1 MKTQDIKNMGQALQQ
16 VQESAKA
23 ALAKKLAKASASS
36 EKGKAAVT
44 LPKAPFD
51 IPKKGA
57 NEALKGDQHKLDHD
71 DDGDIDAADFKKLR
85 NKKKGEKSEVK
96 PRQETDTDKGQGS
109 AEGKVDEVSMD
120 TAKSAYYKRKSQ
132 AQGAAAQGSMDY
144 AKKQMAKARK
154 TKAYI
159 DKRESVEEAVDLEM
173 HKKAAANHAAK
184 AKPVGNRWPKGAE
197 KHDNAAKAH
206 QHVINMHKKFGADHD
221 GTKDAIA
228 AAKAASKKAPGMKE
242 STKWPVY
249 ARIMEK
255 QSHTAGATAPEEMD
269 SKDSPSAKK
278 MKKDHKPEVNDTEA
292 KGHVDAAEAGRKGPS
307 AKARANDNMK
317 GDKNVVN
324 PVKGAVTNG
333 SN

>member
-57 NEALKGDQHKLDHD
+57 KDEGYGSMVSPAAKKAIDARVAANTAALKAKGKNADGSPMKKEALKGDQHKLDRD
-71 DDGDIDAADFKKLR
+71 DDGDIDAADLARLR
-85 NKKKGEKSEVK
+85 KKKKGEKSEVK
-96 PRQETDTDKGQGS
+96 PRQEPDGEKTKANDAPMEKT
-109 AEGKVDEVSMD
+109 EGKVSEVSMD
-120 TAKSAYYKRKSQ
+120 TAKNAFYKRKMQ
-132 AQGAAAQGSMDY
+132 AFDAAHRGDSKLANKLAD
-144 AKKQMAKARK
+144 KKNK

-159 DKRESVEEAVDLEM
+159 AKRESVEEATMD
-173 HKKAAANHAAK
+173 
-184 AKPVGNRWPKGAE
+184 
-197 KHDNAAKAH
+197 
-206 QHVINMHKKFGADHD
+206 
-221 GTKDAIA
+221 
-228 AAKAASKKAPGMKE
+228 
-242 STKWPVY
+242 TKWPVY
-249 ARIMEK
+249 ARMMEK
-255 QSHTAGATAPEEMD
+255 AAHKGGTAPEEMD

-307 AKARANDNMK
+307 AKARPNDNMK

-324 PVKGAVTNG
+324 PVKGAETNG
-333 SN
+333 KN